1 MFNINHSV
9 YYYHF
14 NHQENSYKVANLELD
29 IKIKEIYHESKGRYD
44 SPKITKILN
53 NQGIKVSQKRVAKR
67 IKKLGLRSI
76 TVKKI

>member
-29 IKIKEIYHESKGRYD
+29 VKIEEIYHESKDRYG

-53 NQGIKVSQKRVAKR
+53 NQGIKVSQNELPKELK
-67 IKKLGLRSI
+67 S
-76 TVKKI
+76 